1 MTKLQKSCASF
12 VKGKF
17 SSVEDVSQKRLL
29 VPERIDFA
37 VLKTTLKGLLN
48 ERMPSN
54 FQISSKEKKREL
66 RAATETIKLTL
77 TNEPNNESHFIKY
90 AITLHNEVPKP
101 N

>member
-1 MTKLQKSCASF
+1 M
-12 VKGKF
+12 KGKF

-54 FQISSKEKKREL
+54 FQTATKKR
-66 RAATETIKLTL
+66 
-77 TNEPNNESHFIKY
+77 NEN
-90 AITLHNEVPKP
+90 
-101 N
+101 